1 MTGRPLRAGLIGL
14 GHMGRHHARALRAL
28 DGVDLVAAVDPAGD
42 PHHVADGIALFTDLD
57 DLLRHGVDY
66 VVLAAPTSR
75 HTDLG
80 LRLAA
85 AGVPTLIEKPLACDP
100 ESARQLV
107 DAYRR
112 AGVPA
117 AVGYTERFNPAITA
131 LRARLEAGLLG
142 DIFEIFTRRTGP
154 YPARIADVGVIHDLA
169 THDIDLTAGLT
180 GQPYTSITARA
191 AHRSGRP
198 HEDLLAAIAQL
209 ADGTIAQH
217 RVNWLTP
224 APERVIT
231 VTGEN
236 GSLIADT
243 ITASLTWCSNA
254 APASATDQPAYRG
267 VAAGDVTRFA
277 LTAAD
282 PLLSEHHS
290 FQAAVRGHRNTGAHL
305 EAGLHA
311 VLVAHA
317 ALASS
322 RTAQTVTVSTG

>member
-1 MTGRPLRAGLIGL
+1 
-14 GHMGRHHARALRAL
+14 MGRHHARALRAL

-42 PHHVADGIALFTDLD
+42 PYRVADGIALFSHLD
-57 DLLRHGVDY
+57 ELLQHGVDY

-75 HTDLG
+75 HTELG

-85 AGVPTLIEKPLACDP
+85 AGVPTLIEKPLAADP
-100 ESARQLV
+100 ESARRLV
-107 DAYRR
+107 DAFRT
-112 AGVPA
+112 AGLPA
-117 AVGYTERFNPAITA
+117 AVGYTERFNPAITG
-131 LRARLEAGLLG
+131 LRARLQEGLLG
-142 DIFEIFTRRTGP
+142 DVFDISTQRTST
-154 YPARIADVGVIHDLA
+154 YPTRIADVGVIHDLA

-180 GQPYTSITARA
+180 GQQYTSITART

-224 APERVIT
+224 VPERIIA
-231 VTGEN
+231 VTGEH

-243 ITASLTWCSNA
+243 IAASLTWCSNG
-254 APASATDQPAYRG
+254 APIPATDHPAYRG
-267 VAAGDVTRFA
+267 VARGDVTRFA
-277 LTAAD
+277 LPPAD
-282 PLLSEHHS
+282 PLLSEHRS
-290 FQAAVRGHRNTGAHL
+290 FQAAVRGQENTGARL

-311 VLVAHA
+311 VFVAHA

-322 RTAQTVTVSTG
+322 RTGQTTTVAAA